1 MNSKACQSDN
11 RCATGFFAACL
22 SLIFAVVLAGCAA
35 VPPQQVLPTKSE
47 ITVEG
52 AAKKPVVDALI
63 EYMLAHDWQIR
74 KINDYQAVF
83 GTPNKSIVGQDIYGS
98 GARPLP
104 EHWAVYNYVE
114 TGSAVKVY
122 GAMYVL
128 RSSDATP
135 QAVTEKAE
143 PEKYWELKRALA
155 HVQKSVSR
163 RDAVSERQVA
173 AVTTPRLDIGS
184 APPADDRARYEAM
197 RESAL
202 AACQKHPLGYRQCS
216 VNLARCV
223 ERYHRPKY
231 LGQCIQDEVHYYLS
245 FSY

>member
-1 MNSKACQSDN
+1 MNSKACD
-11 RCATGFFAACL
+11 TGSGHAMGLLTVCL
-22 SLIFAVVLAGCAA
+22 LLAFVVLAGCASA
-35 VPPQQVLPTKSE
+35 PPQPLLPSKSE

-52 AAKKPVVDALI
+52 VAKKPVVDALI
-63 EYMLAHDWQIR
+63 DYMLANDWQIR

-83 GTPNKSIVGQDIYGS
+83 GTPKKSIVGQDIYGS

-104 EHWAVYNYVE
+104 EHWAVFNYVE

-122 GAMYVL
+122 GTMYIL
-128 RSSDATP
+128 LSSDATP
-135 QAVTEKAE
+135 RAVTEQAD
-143 PEKYWELKRALA
+143 PERYWLLKRALA

-163 RDAVSERQVA
+163 PDAESERKVA
-173 AVTTPRLDIGS
+173 VVTTPKLDINK
-184 APPADDRARYEAM
+184 ALPADDRTRYEAM

-202 AACQKHPLGYRQCS
+202 AACHKHPLGYRQCA
-216 VNLARCV
+216 VNLDRCV

-231 LGQCIQDEVHYYLS
+231 LGRCIQDEVHYYIS